1 MVRSKSEILNEVFEV
16 KTVEEFVDK
25 LEFLVTVY
33 PVQAITLIRQAMNTY
48 GREMAAEARA
58 TEKLFNTDRHED
70 KANRIT

>member
-25 LEFLVTVY
+25 LEFLVTVN

-48 GREMAAEARA
+48 GREVAEE
-58 TEKLFNTDRHED
+58 TKKLYLKH
-70 KANRIT
+70 